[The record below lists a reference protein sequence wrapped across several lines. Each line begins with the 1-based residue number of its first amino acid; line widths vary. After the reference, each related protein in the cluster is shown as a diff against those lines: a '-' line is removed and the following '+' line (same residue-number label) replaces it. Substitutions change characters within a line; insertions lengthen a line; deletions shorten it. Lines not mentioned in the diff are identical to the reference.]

1 MRGTERSALPVG
13 CKPFPPYWEYH
24 LVAGHW
30 RQRPLSEASK
40 GRPTNLLIDYRRG
53 DLPPHITVEHKKATF
68 IDSNYTEAYR
78 RVVPDVRR
86 YCMASAK

>member
-24 LVAGHW
+24 LVAG
-30 RQRPLSEASK
+30 
-40 GRPTNLLIDYRRG
+40 D
-53 DLPPHITVEHKKATF
+53 ITVEHKKATF
-68 IDSNYTEAYR
+68 IDFNYTEAYR